1 MNLAAQKVY
10 RINNQVSASPVRL
23 ISSEGKQIGVLPIE
37 EARKMASE
45 SRQDLV
51 EISADAQPPVVKL
64 IDFKKFKYQ
73 EAKKEREAAK
83 KVKKVDLKEV
93 RLTPFMGDGD
103 FRVKID
109 HIKEF
114 LAEGNKVRIT
124 VRFTGRQ
131 MGKTQFGFI
140 IIKRAFDALSE
151 IATIDQEPK
160 LIGRQII
167 TVVTP
172 TRKG

>member
-1 MNLAAQKVY
+1 MAQ
-10 RINNQVSASPVRL
+10 
-23 ISSEGKQIGVLPIE
+23 
-37 EARKMASE
+37 E

-51 EISADAQPPVVKL
+51 EISAEAKPPVVKL

-93 RLTPFMGDGD
+93 RLTPFMAEGD
-103 FRVKID
+103 FQVKVDRIR
-109 HIKEF
+109 EF
-114 LAEGNKVRIT
+114 VGDGNKVRIV

-131 MGKTQFGFI
+131 MGKTEFGFI
-140 IIKRAFDALSE
+140 IMKRAFNAIAE
-151 IATIDQEPK
+151 IATVDQEPK

-167 TVVTP
+167 SVITP
-172 TRKG
+172 LKKG